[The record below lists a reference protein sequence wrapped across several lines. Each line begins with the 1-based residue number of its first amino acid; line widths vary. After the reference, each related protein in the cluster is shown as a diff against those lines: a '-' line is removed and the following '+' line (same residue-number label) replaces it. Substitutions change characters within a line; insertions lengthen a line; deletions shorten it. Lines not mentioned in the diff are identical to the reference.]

1 MARRRRR
8 GSDSGSLPPPRLLL
22 VEGSDDKKVIET
34 LTKAGGLD
42 LDFEIR
48 EQQGFSGVINVV
60 RTIWQSYGLQAI
72 GIIVD
77 ADENLTS
84 QWGILSESLR
94 THPVMRELPDESEAG
109 GTVFPGIPRLGIWV
123 MPDNSNSG
131 ELEDFIY
138 RMIPQPDKIWPRSE
152 KYIDD
157 IIDDIP
163 EVDRPF
169 PEHKSLK
176 AKVHAWMATRSRPR
190 PMWSGISESDLVLEE
205 NSTAFLNWLR
215 RLFGDDLA

>member
-1 MARRRRR
+1 M
-8 GSDSGSLPPPRLLL
+8 
-22 VEGSDDKKVIET
+22 
-34 LTKAGGLD
+34 
-42 LDFEIR
+42 
-48 EQQGFSGVINVV
+48 
-60 RTIWQSYGLQAI
+60 
-72 GIIVD
+72 IVD
-77 ADENLTS
+77 ADENLTN
-84 QWGILSESLR
+84 QWGILSQSLR
-94 THPVMRELPDESEAG
+94 TPPVMRDLPSEPEIG
-109 GTVFPGIPRLGIWV
+109 GTIIPGIPRLGIWV

-157 IIDDIP
+157 IINDIP

-176 AKVHAWMATRSRPR
+176 AKVHAWMATRSWPR
-190 PMWSGISESDLVLEE
+190 PMWSGISENDLVLEA

-215 RLFGDDLA
+215 RLFGEDLV

>member
-1 MARRRRR
+1 MAQRRRRSSH
-8 GSDSGSLPPPRLLL
+8 SDSVPPPKLLL
-22 VEGSDDKKVIET
+22 VEGTDDKNVIESLAKSDD
-34 LTKAGGLD
+34 LD
-42 LDFEIR
+42 VEFEIDQR
-48 EQQGFSGVINVV
+48 TGFSGVINGVLGH
-60 RTIWQSYGLQAI
+60 WQSRGLQAI
-72 GIIVD
+72 GIVVD
-77 ADENLTS
+77 ADESQTS
-84 QWGILSESLR
+84 QWRILSESFR
-94 THPVMRELPDESEAG
+94 THPVMRDLPNTPEVG
-109 GTVFPGIPRLGIWV
+109 GTVIPGQPRLGVWV
-123 MPDNSNSG
+123 MPDNTSSG
-131 ELEDFIY
+131 ELEDFIFK
-138 RMIPQPDKIWPRSE
+138 MIPQPDPIWPRSE